1 VKRLLLALLWLPA
14 VTLAGQSVHDDNIK
28 LTTAEFAE
36 LAGRCAPSVAVE
48 TILAVAQTEST
59 LHVDSL
65 SLNRPIQAARSV
77 GFNHRRP
84 DLLRQPRTRTEAIR
98 WMQWFSA
105 RGYTVSVGLMQVNIE
120 NARLFQLTPIQLLD
134 PCTNISVGAALLAD
148 NYRNGIEHHQEP
160 QQALL
165 DAISMYNSGS
175 ATMGYTNGYVDTV
188 LRNAPPSAPRM
199 QPRVSIRSSGVALE
213 CMRACRFSHKR
224 GGAST
229 VWRKYEEWK
238 DQQSPH

>member
-1 VKRLLLALLWLPA
+1 
-14 VTLAGQSVHDDNIK
+14 
-28 LTTAEFAE
+28 
-36 LAGRCAPSVAVE
+36 
-48 TILAVAQTEST
+48 
-59 LHVDSL
+59 
-65 SLNRPIQAARSV
+65 
-77 GFNHRRP
+77 
-84 DLLRQPRTRTEAIR
+84 
-98 WMQWFSA
+98 MQWFSA